1 MARIVAV
8 HSYRGGTGKSN
19 LSGNLAATL
28 ARQGGRVAL
37 VDADI
42 QSPGVHVLFGFDAAS
57 VERTLNDYLWG
68 TCAIEAVA
76 YDVSAVLEA
85 AGGAPPPASGA
96 LYLLP
101 ASIQAGHIARIL
113 REGYDAE
120 LLNDGLD
127 ELVERLA
134 LDYVI
139 LDTHPGLLET
149 TLSCVASADAV
160 VVVLR
165 PDLQDYQGTA
175 VIAEIARKLNVPELQ
190 LVVNM
195 VLPRLDPA
203 ALRLQVA
210 RTYGVPVAGVLP
222 AAEELL
228 QLASQGIFCLR
239 YPDHPWSRE
248 LCAIADRLTVAQR

>member
-19 LSGNLAATL
+19 LSGNLAATF

-42 QSPGVHVLFGFDAAS
+42 QSPGVHALFGFDAAS

-68 TCAIEAVA
+68 RCAIEAVA

-85 AGGAPPPASGA
+85 ASGAPPAGGA

-113 REGYDAE
+113 REGYDVE

-134 LDYVI
+134 LDYLI
-139 LDTHPGLLET
+139 LDTHPGLLES

-165 PDLQDYQGTA
+165 PDRQDYQGTA
-175 VIAEIARKLNVPELQ
+175 VITEIARKLNVPELQ

-203 ALRLQVA
+203 ALRLEVA

-228 QLASQGIFCLR
+228 HLASQGIFCLR

-248 LCAIADRLTVAQR
+248 LRAIADQLAAAER